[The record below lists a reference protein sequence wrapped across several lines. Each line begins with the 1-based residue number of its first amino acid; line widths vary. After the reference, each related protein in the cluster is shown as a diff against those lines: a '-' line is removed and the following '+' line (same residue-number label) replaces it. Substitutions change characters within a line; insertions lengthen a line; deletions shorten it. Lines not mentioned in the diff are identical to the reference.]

1 MLTNAPARR
10 SDSQAQH
17 ILEMIETGELSVGER
32 LPGQRELAEKLNVG
46 RSTVREA
53 IRSLEALG
61 LLETRFGLGT
71 YVVRVT
77 PFPLE
82 NSLNAWLAEN
92 KGKVIKIFEVR
103 EALESKAAGLAA
115 INAGPEDIQSM
126 KDALL
131 AMELA
136 IQRSD
141 QVRIAELDYLFHDV
155 IGHAANNDLLYQM
168 IENICSVL
176 SVSRN
181 AVLALPGRAARSLEE
196 HWKIAEAIEAA
207 DADGAREAM
216 IRHINNA
223 IADIQ

>member
-17 ILEMIETGELSVGER
+17 LLEMIESGELNVGDR

-71 YVVRVT
+71 YVVRAT

-115 INAGPEDIQSM
+115 VNAGSEEIRLL

-131 AMELA
+131 AMATA
-136 IQRSD
+136 ISEND
-141 QVRIAELDYLFHDV
+141 QVRIAELDYQFHDV
-155 IGHAANNDLLYQM
+155 IGHAASNEVLYQM

-176 SVSRN
+176 AVSRN
-181 AVLALPGRAARSLEE
+181 AVLALPGRAARSLQE

-216 IRHINNA
+216 IRHITNA
-223 IADIQ
+223 VADIQ